1 MEEVRISK
9 NSFDVH
15 GFVFFGALVIA
26 TTLAAFWLQFGV
38 NFALAD
44 FLEEK
49 AFADAGVVKGDTLA
63 HVQADAEG
71 PVVRLGEVQ
80 LTRSRYRTIQAA
92 VSEARASVLAD
103 VVQPPTRAAAA
114 AMTEPGVGETHE
126 AAQPVRTVS
135 QFEVAIP
142 QEGEFV
148 YADLSDMKLYLFKD
162 GQIMRALTILSK
174 GKKGSR
180 WETPTGFYSIKTK
193 EKNHLSS
200 IGDVYMPYSMQFYGN
215 FFIHGWPYYKGGK
228 DVSPGYSGGCIR
240 LSTEDAK
247 KVYEFVKVKTPL
259 FVHETVVKASG
270 DTSDAGSVGGNG
282 TNVQGAAQAPVVV
295 ASTQNT
301 TVLGTL
307 SRAERQPL
315 KRVILPEITAK
326 SFLVADL
333 DTGDVYAEMNPQ
345 DKRPIASISK
355 LVTALVVNETIS
367 YNKQIPITKAA
378 VATLGESG
386 NLKAGESITATNLL
400 YPLLM
405 ESSNDAAVAFSNFVG
420 PRYFNQL
427 MNQKVKGI
435 GMKDTQFEDPA
446 GLSDKNISTA
456 DDLFVLG
463 RYLYERQAYLL
474 AITRQKGKTLVSSKF
489 GPREL
494 RNFNVFSSD
503 PAFIGGK
510 TGKTTP
516 AKETMLSLFHEQTP
530 ASVYNVAIVVL
541 GSENRAADV
550 AKLREWFRE
559 STGGT
564 LAQIR

>member
-15 GFVFFGALVIA
+15 GFVFFSALVIA
-26 TTLAAFWLQFGV
+26 TTLAAFWLQFGMS
-38 NFALAD
+38 FAFGD

-49 AFADAGVVKGDTLA
+49 AFADAGIVRGDAIA

-71 PVVRLGEVQ
+71 PIVRLGEVQ
-80 LTRSRYRTIQAA
+80 LARSRYRTIQAA
-92 VSEARASVLAD
+92 VSEARAGVLSE
-103 VVQPPTRAAAA
+103 VVNT
-114 AMTEPGVGETHE
+114 GE

-148 YADLSDMKLYLFKD
+148 YADLSDMKLYLIKD

-228 DVSPGYSGGCIR
+228 EVPPGFSGGCIR

-259 FVHETVVKASG
+259 FVHETVTKASS
-270 DTSDAGSVGGNG
+270 DTSSTDGNG
-282 TNVQGAAQAPVVV
+282 AVQQAPVVV
-295 ASTQNT
+295 ASAQGAAP
-301 TVLGTL
+301 LGDL
-307 SRAERQPL
+307 SHADRQPL

-503 PAFIGGK
+503 PSFIGGK

-516 AKETMLSLFHEQTP
+516 AKETMLSMFREQTP
-530 ASVYNVAIVVL
+530 ASVYNVAIIVL

-564 LAQIR
+564 LAQNR

>member
-9 NSFDVH
+9 SSFDVH
-15 GFVFFGALVIA
+15 GFVFVCALLVGTALAGA
-26 TTLAAFWLQFGV
+26 WLHFGV
-38 NFALAD
+38 GFAFGD
-44 FLEEK
+44 YIEQK
-49 AFADAGVVKGDTLA
+49 AFADAGLVRGDTLS

-71 PVVRLGEVQ
+71 PVVHISDAINIKQ
-80 LTRSRYRTIQAA
+80 YRTIA
-92 VSEARASVLAD
+92 ASVTDA
-103 VVQPPTRAAAA
+103 QNTA
-114 AMTEPGVGETHE
+114 GYET
-126 AAQPVRTVS
+126 AKPVRTVN

-148 YADLSDMKLYLFKD
+148 YADLSDMKLYLFKG

-215 FFIHGWPYYKGGK
+215 FFIHGWPYYKDGT
-228 DVSPGYSGGCIR
+228 DVSLGYSGGCIR
-240 LSTEDAK
+240 LSTEDAR

-259 FVHETVVKASG
+259 FVHETVTKASADIG
-270 DTSDAGSVGGNG
+270 SDDATVSDSS
-282 TNVQGAAQAPVVV
+282 QKAAAIV
-295 ASTQNT
+295 ASTAN
-301 TVLGTL
+301 
-307 SRAERQPL
+307 ERMPL
-315 KRVILPEITAK
+315 KRVILPEVSAK
-326 SFLVADL
+326 SYLIADL
-333 DTGDVYAEMNPQ
+333 DTGNVYAELNPQ

-367 YNKQIPITKAA
+367 YNKNIPITKAV
-378 VATLGESG
+378 VATHGDSG
-386 NLKAGESITATNLL
+386 NLRAGESITATNLL

-405 ESSNDAAVAFSNFVG
+405 ESSNDAAVAYSSFIGS
-420 PRYFNQL
+420 RYFSQL
-427 MNQKVKGI
+427 MNQKAHSI
-435 GMKDTQFEDPA
+435 GMKNSQFDDPA
-446 GLSDKNISTA
+446 GLSEKNISTA
-456 DDLFVLG
+456 DDLFILG

-474 AITRQKGKTLVSSKF
+474 AITRQKTKSLVSSKF
-489 GPREL
+489 GAREL

-516 AKETMLSLFHEQTP
+516 AKETMLSLFREQ
-530 ASVYNVAIVVL
+530 SSSGVYNIAIVVL
-541 GSENRAADV
+541 GSDNRSADI

-564 LAQIR
+564 LAQNR